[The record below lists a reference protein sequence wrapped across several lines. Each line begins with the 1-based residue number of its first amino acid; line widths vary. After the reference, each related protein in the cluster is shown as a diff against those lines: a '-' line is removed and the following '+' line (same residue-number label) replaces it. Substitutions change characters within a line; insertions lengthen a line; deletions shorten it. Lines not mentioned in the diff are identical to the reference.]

1 MVCNRILNTPVDSPL
16 QGLRASIHVGRT
28 EGEHQ
33 HAYTVYK
40 DYELP
45 SLAPI
50 HLHHWSLITAI
61 CWWSITRNIG
71 EGYMRIFRPF
81 QKFWEGGGYSLL
93 FCPRNA
99 NKSLGTPGRQDEK
112 AETSRGIPRLTP
124 RRHYMPRHG
133 HMLPGAV
140 QGRCSVAAASTLGD
154 EWSISISLGL
164 HKLSGSYAHL
174 KHASTRPHNFQYHLH
189 STEAPS
195 SGFSTSHLSNAGS
208 DL

>member
-1 MVCNRILNTPVDSPL
+1 VEHHQEYWRRLHENIQAIPKVLGESSHRDHSHMDADWIYKSL
-16 QGLRASIHVGRT
+16 GR
-28 EGEHQ
+28 HQ
-33 HAYTVYK
+33 PA
-40 DYELP
+40 L
-45 SLAPI
+45 S
-50 HLHHWSLITAI
+50 
-61 CWWSITRNIG
+61 
-71 EGYMRIFRPF
+71 
-81 QKFWEGGGYSLL
+81 WEGGGYSLL